1 MPKLRTDR
9 ERNQEMVIGFPERNL
24 PGSVWLATQGPSR
37 DPVFHMTAVPMA
49 RYAPPN
55 PCQPNGAA
63 SS

>member
-1 MPKLRTDR
+1 
-9 ERNQEMVIGFPERNL
+9 MVIGFPERNL

-49 RYAPPN
+49 RYAPH
-55 PCQPNGAA
+55 PCQPSGAA